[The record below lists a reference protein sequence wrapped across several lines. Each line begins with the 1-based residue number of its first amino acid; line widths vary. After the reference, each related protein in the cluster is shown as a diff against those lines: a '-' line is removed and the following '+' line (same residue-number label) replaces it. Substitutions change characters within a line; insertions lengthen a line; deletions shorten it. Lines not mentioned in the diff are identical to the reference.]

1 MKKLSFLLVIIV
13 FTISCKSDKKNEEKT
28 EEAVAPTTEDV
39 EIKQEAK
46 EPNTDKPK
54 DELFTDNFDWTV
66 IPVSSVHIGEFPYMS
81 PPKGFFVKTKQGK
94 PAKDGMTKFSEFGKL
109 MIYTSEAFYNA
120 EGKMAK
126 MLYGMAEKG
135 KAFNKLIFDKS
146 VDDYLESIG
155 AELIFKGSVPRK
167 KMYALDKI
175 DPMAQSDYIVG
186 RAYNSDPIRHYA
198 LNHKSGKIMFQVW
211 SNKYGAEVGVV
222 ELEDFVQTIKT
233 PTASEMKEDIDTN
246 GKAILNINFD
256 TDKAS
261 LKPDAL
267 KIIDNIFILLDTNPA
282 LKLSIEGHTDN
293 TGTDERNKNLS
304 EQRANTVMYAL
315 AGKGID
321 ISRLKAEGFGS
332 EKPMVVNDSEEN
344 KAINRRVELVKM

>member
-28 EEAVAPTTEDV
+28 EEAVAPTTQDV
-39 EIKQEAK
+39 EVKQDAI
-46 EPNTDKPK
+46 EPTVDKPK
-54 DELFTDNFDWTV
+54 DELFTDNFDWTE
-66 IPVSSVHIGEFPYMS
+66 IPSSSVNIGQFPYLT
-81 PPKGFFVKTKQGK
+81 PPEGFFVKTKQGK
-94 PAKDGMTKFSEFGKL
+94 PAKDGLTKFSDFDRL
-109 MIYTSEAFYNA
+109 MMYTGEAFYNA
-120 EGKMAK
+120 DGKMAK
-126 MLYGMAEKG
+126 MLYGMSEKG
-135 KAFNKLIFDKS
+135 KAFNKLLFDKS
-146 VDDYLESIG
+146 VDGYLESIG

-167 KMYALDKI
+167 QMYALDKI

-222 ELEDFVQTIKT
+222 ELEDFVQTIKP
-233 PTASEMKEDIDTN
+233 PTASEMKDDIDTN

-256 TDKAS
+256 TDKAT

-267 KIIDNIFILLDTNPA
+267 EIVDQIFILLDSNPD

-293 TGTDERNKNLS
+293 TGTDERNKELS

-321 ISRLKAEGFGS
+321 ISRLKVAGFGS
-332 EKPMVVNDSEEN
+332 EKPLVSNETDEN
-344 KAINRRVELVKM
+344 KAKNRRVELVKM